1 MKNAPGFLGA
11 ELNKALLPE
20 MRFQLINIARWA
32 RYTDFVNATSN
43 REFEI
48 KLNKLLTN
56 PESKMIPNRGFYRTV
71 AVNEPQ

>member
-1 MKNAPGFLGA
+1 MVGVAVAFFLW
-11 ELNKALLPE
+11 ALSYTS
-20 MRFQLINIARWA
+20 RWA